1 MRIAGALALML
12 AGLWASDARA
22 KDGEPWNGGKQ
33 TAPAEVRAD
42 LPARVIAGKALQAT
56 IVVTPTRDCVT
67 LETRVRGVD
76 GVDVRA
82 SAWQRHKTCEAGRAV
97 RVPVTLVASAGRAGL
112 VTVDLRLDVGGRT
125 VESSRAFDLRA
136 PGAAPANK
144 PHGRLERDSTGRLVV
159 VLPSRGCGCSA
170 LWAGGGSCRRCCS
183 SARPRSAARVS
194 R

>member
-1 MRIAGALALML
+1 MSIARGAGALALVV
-12 AGLWASDARA
+12 AGLWAGDARA

-33 TAPAEVRAD
+33 TVPAEVRAE
-42 LPARVIAGKALQAT
+42 LPGRVLAGKTQHAT

-82 SAWQRHKTCEAGRAV
+82 SAWQRQKTCEAGRAV
-97 RVPVTLVASAGRAGL
+97 RIPVTLVASAQQAGL

-125 VESSRAFDLRA
+125 VESSRAFEVRA
-136 PGAAPANK
+136 PGAAAATK

-159 VLPSRGCGCSA
+159 VLPGR
-170 LWAGGGSCRRCCS
+170 
-183 SARPRSAARVS
+183 
-194 R
+194 